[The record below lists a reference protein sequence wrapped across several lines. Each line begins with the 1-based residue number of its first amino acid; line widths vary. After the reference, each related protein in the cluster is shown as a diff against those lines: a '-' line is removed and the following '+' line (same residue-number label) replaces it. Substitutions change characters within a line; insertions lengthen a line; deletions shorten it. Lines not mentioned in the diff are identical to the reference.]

1 MLVNKN
7 QQSRRA
13 APDFE
18 LQTFYGQLEHIYRVV
33 FPTAVPA
40 LNILEPT
47 AYILA
52 AVRTCSL
59 EGDDLHLKLL
69 DIHLY
74 SQLGGLDVTDITTI
88 QSLVGRV
95 KDSNR
100 WAIIDR
106 SGGLARALWT
116 AD

>member
-1 MLVNKN
+1 MLVDKN
-7 QQSRRA
+7 ERDTKA
-13 APDFE
+13 EPDFQLE
-18 LQTFYGQLEHIYRVV
+18 TFYGQLEHIYRVV
-33 FPTAVPA
+33 FPAAVPA
-40 LNILEPT
+40 LDIVEPT

-52 AVRTCSL
+52 AVRTCAL
-59 EGDDLHLKLL
+59 EKDDPNLKLL

-74 SQLGGLDVTDITTI
+74 SRMGPLDVTDITSV

-100 WAIIDR
+100 WGIIDR
-106 SGGLARALWT
+106 SGSLARALWT